1 MPCRKWLHIGGGS
14 NLLFVSDYDGVVLHS
29 CIQGYEVVS
38 DSEDEVLVRVGAGVT
53 WDDFVSYAVSRQWYG
68 AENLSLIPGE
78 VGASAVQN
86 IGAYGVEAKDLIV
99 KVEALEVATGKECA
113 FSNAECRYAYRESI
127 NRGYL
132 TLEGGIRVGLC
143 GRALMEKEGGR
154 TEVMAVRDIDALCI
168 RFPHAM
174 RRVGERLIPL
184 IRAGFPQGTLLY
196 SPPGVGKTTLL
207 RALAQHFSLGER
219 ALRTAVVDSRCEIN
233 DGGFDKECQLCVLSG
248 YPKGQGIEIAVRSM
262 NAQVVLCD
270 EIGNAE
276 EAQALL
282 SAANCGVPVIAT
294 AHAAD
299 IRHLLVRPGFD
310 MLHLA
315 GVFAHYVRLTRR
327 PGALDFEYDISTGNE
342 G

>member
-1 MPCRKWLHIGGGS
+1 MCECL
-14 NLLFVSDYDGVVLHS
+14 
-29 CIQGYEVVS
+29 C
-38 DSEDEVLVRVGAGVT
+38 RVGGEWEELHLRVDRDASVT
-53 WDDFVSYAVSRQWYG
+53 VGGENRRVAVRLDREQMDTLVMRLCEG
-68 AENLSLIPGE
+68 SL
-78 VGASAVQN
+78 
-86 IGAYGVEAKDLIV
+86 
-99 KVEALEVATGKECA
+99 
-113 FSNAECRYAYRESI
+113 YAYRESI

-184 IRAGFPQGTLLY
+184 IQAGFPQGTLLY